1 MTNPVH
7 SRHWASLVDAN
18 TREYINARIH
28 EELKPMRDD
37 IAALRSAILA
47 ARESL
52 QRDMGDVA
60 GRMANTEELLA
71 MSASRAAKLADL
83 AKRMDEDN

>member
-7 SRHWASLVDAN
+7 SRHWASQVDAS

-28 EELKPMRDD
+28 EELKPIRDD

-52 QRDMGDVA
+52 QRDMGNVA

>member
-1 MTNPVH
+1 
-7 SRHWASLVDAN
+7 VDAS

-28 EELKPMRDD
+28 EELKPIRDD

-60 GRMANTEELLA
+60 GRMSNTEELLA

>member
-7 SRHWASLVDAN
+7 SRHWASQVDVT

>member
-7 SRHWASLVDAN
+7 SRHWASQVDAS

-28 EELKPMRDD
+28 EELKPIRDD

-60 GRMANTEELLA
+60 GRMANTEDLLA
-71 MSASRAAKLADL
+71 MSANRAAKLADL

>member
-7 SRHWASLVDAN
+7 SRHWASQVDAS

-28 EELKPMRDD
+28 EELKPIRDD

>member
-7 SRHWASLVDAN
+7 SRHWASQVDA
-18 TREYINARIH
+18 TIREYINARIH
-28 EELKPMRDD
+28 EELKPIRDD

-60 GRMANTEELLA
+60 GRMANTEDLLA
-71 MSASRAAKLADL
+71 MSANRAAKLADL

>member
-1 MTNPVH
+1 MTNPVP
-7 SRHWASLVDAN
+7 SRHWASQVDAT
-18 TREYINARIH
+18 TREYIDARIH

-60 GRMANTEELLA
+60 GRMANTEELLS
-71 MSASRAAKLADL
+71 MSASRASKLADL